1 MDATPGK
8 PTPKTAAPTPKTV
21 PPRDMTTQTMAVQA
35 APVDDHVNYQYNALG
50 RRDPFQSLL
59 EGEYVG
65 ADVGGNAPPDV
76 GGLRVVGIVWGD
88 SDRFAMV
95 EDGRG
100 DRHVLRTG
108 DKVMNGYVEGLKR
121 DAMIVNITVDGQSQS
136 VSIPLT
142 RKGERSNANR

>member
-1 MDATPGK
+1 MGSA
-8 PTPKTAAPTPKTV
+8 
-21 PPRDMTTQTMAVQA
+21 MAVQTA
-35 APVDDHVNYQYNALG
+35 APVDEHVNYQYNALG

-65 ADVGGNAPPDV
+65 VDVGGNAPPDV

-88 SDRFAMV
+88 ADKFAMV

-100 DRHVLRTG
+100 DSHVLRAG
-108 DKVMNGYVEGLKR
+108 DKIMNGYVEGLKR